1 VKRALGLL
9 GVGFALV
16 GVAWLVSLFVHGGWV
31 LFAFITGGLAVFF
44 LMLVRG
50 ELVSGDKRRPP
61 GAARVSGA
69 RSRAEAA
76 SQAFGYLLAAAPLA
90 VAAVLCIVLYA

>member
-1 VKRALGLL
+1 MKKALGLL

-31 LFAFITGGLAVFF
+31 LFAFVTGGLAVFF

-50 ELVSGDKRRPP
+50 ELASGDKRRPP
-61 GAARVSGA
+61 GA
-69 RSRAEAA
+69 
-76 SQAFGYLLAAAPLA
+76 FGYLLVAAPLA
-90 VAAVLCIVLYA
+90 AAAVLSIVLYA